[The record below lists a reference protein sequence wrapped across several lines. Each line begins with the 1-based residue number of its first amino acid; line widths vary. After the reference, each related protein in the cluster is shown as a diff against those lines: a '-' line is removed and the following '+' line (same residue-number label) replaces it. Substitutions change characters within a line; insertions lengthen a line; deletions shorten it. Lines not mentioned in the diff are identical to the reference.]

1 MIERKQAESMKTMKT
16 VVFEATESVVRRY
29 ASDHLSHPRIRSA
42 GRLTAVQSESL
53 EEIDATAIREIAE
66 AYNLPL
72 VAVHERPPFPAPERP
87 QSRSQSRSQSGPPRQ
102 HARRARAPLVLPPG
116 KSNGRRG

>member
-1 MIERKQAESMKTMKT
+1 MKTMKT

-72 VAVHERPPFPAPERP
+72 VAVHERPPFPASEQP
-87 QSRSQSRSQSGPPRQ
+87 QSRSQSGPPRQ
-102 HARRARAPLVLPPG
+102 HARRARAPLALPPG
-116 KSNGRRG
+116 KGNGRRG